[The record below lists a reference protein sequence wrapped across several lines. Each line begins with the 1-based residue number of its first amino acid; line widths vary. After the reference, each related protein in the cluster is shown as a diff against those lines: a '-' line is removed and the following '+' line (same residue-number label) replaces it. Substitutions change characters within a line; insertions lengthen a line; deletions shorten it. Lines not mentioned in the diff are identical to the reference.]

1 MLLNY
6 LAPLIQINKDDTLP
20 YKYLGIVQ
28 VEQKKQEENLKMQ
41 IGLLGKSAKSESH
54 GKVHTW

>member
-41 IGLLGKSAKSESH
+41 IRLLGKSAKSESH

>member
-28 VEQKKQEENLKMQ
+28 VEQKKQKENLKMQ
-41 IGLLGKSAKSESH
+41 IRLLGKSAKSESH

>member
-6 LAPLIQINKDDTLP
+6 LAPLIQINEDDTLP

-28 VEQKKQEENLKMQ
+28 VEQKKQKENLKMQ
-41 IGLLGKSAKSESH
+41 IRLLGKSAKSESH

>member
-41 IGLLGKSAKSESH
+41 IRLLGKSAKSESH
-54 GKVHTW
+54 GKVHAW

>member
-6 LAPLIQINKDDTLP
+6 LAPLIQINEDDTLP

-41 IGLLGKSAKSESH
+41 IRLLGKSAKSESH
-54 GKVHTW
+54 GKVHIW

>member
-6 LAPLIQINKDDTLP
+6 LAPLIQINEDDTLP

-41 IGLLGKSAKSESH
+41 IRLLGKSAKSESH

>member
-6 LAPLIQINKDDTLP
+6 LVPLIQINEDDTLP

-41 IGLLGKSAKSESH
+41 IRLLGKSAKSESH